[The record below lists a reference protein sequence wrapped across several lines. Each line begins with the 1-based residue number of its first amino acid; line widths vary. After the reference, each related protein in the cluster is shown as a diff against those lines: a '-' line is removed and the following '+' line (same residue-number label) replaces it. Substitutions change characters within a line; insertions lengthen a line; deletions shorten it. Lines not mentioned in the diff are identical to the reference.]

1 MNLLKENNEYK
12 CKSSLLN
19 IVEKF
24 AYDFFIKFYNNSK
37 VLDSQLNDLELSN
50 YFQNNDWFIFN
61 IHLNYF
67 IILIFGLLV
76 IFSSN

>member
-1 MNLLKENNEYK
+1 MNLLKENNEHK

-50 YFQNNDWFIFN
+50 YFQNND
-61 IHLNYF
+61 
-67 IILIFGLLV
+67 
-76 IFSSN
+76 

>member
-50 YFQNNDWFIFN
+50 YFQNND
-61 IHLNYF
+61 
-67 IILIFGLLV
+67 
-76 IFSSN
+76 

>member
-50 YFQNNDWFIFN
+50 YFKIMID
-61 IHLNYF
+61 LY
-67 IILIFGLLV
+67 LIF
-76 IFSSN
+76 I